1 MLARIKT
8 AIAIVLLTGFAS
20 AAVARPMVVPIK
32 PGPGIKACVTDEG
45 QGRFNPCDAG
55 SA

>member
-8 AIAIVLLTGFAS
+8 VVAIVLLTSFAS
-20 AAVARPMVVPIK
+20 AAIARPMVVPIK